1 MLKALFWGVL
11 AIFVITLIVEYW
23 VWVLLILALLIG
35 GYAYCRKKGL
45 VKSLKKAAPE
55 ALSEKR
61 TLTEET
67 FHAVGVTYYE
77 NNIHQ
82 LARLNPEWKKTTAT
96 IIKEGKAGKRIFKN
110 NYINRPVELIAEP
123 GNPHDPNAVA
133 VHFAGKLVGY
143 ISREENQRVRAIL
156 EGREI
161 VSISGFI
168 GGGAYKIV
176 KENGETFSDVKGFS
190 VSIRINYI

>member
-1 MLKALFWGVL
+1 MLKALLWIVL
-11 AIFVITLIVEYW
+11 AVFAITLIVEYW
-23 VWVLLILALLIG
+23 VWVLLILTLLIG

-45 VKSLKKAAPE
+45 VKSMKKPATE
-55 ALSEKR
+55 ALPEKR
-61 TLTEET
+61 ILTEET

-82 LARLNPEWKKTTAT
+82 LACLNSEWEKAAAT
-96 IIKEGKAGKRIFKN
+96 IVKEGKAGKRIFKN

-156 EGREI
+156 EEREI
-161 VSISGFI
+161 VSLSGFI

-176 KENGETFSDVKGFS
+176 REDGQTFSDEKGFS
-190 VSIRINYI
+190 VSVRINYI